1 MYCGGTTMKN
11 NSATIET
18 ISLNSLVQHSR
29 QKILKQ
35 ILSVFQEFF
44 SSRKEQV
51 ELCVATVA
59 VGAIFLG
66 SILIFFIQLAEYGW

>member
-1 MYCGGTTMKN
+1 MKN

>member
-1 MYCGGTTMKN
+1 VGLLSVYVFTK
-11 NSATIET
+11 
-18 ISLNSLVQHSR
+18 
-29 QKILKQ
+29 KILKQ

-51 ELCVATVA
+51 ELCMATVA